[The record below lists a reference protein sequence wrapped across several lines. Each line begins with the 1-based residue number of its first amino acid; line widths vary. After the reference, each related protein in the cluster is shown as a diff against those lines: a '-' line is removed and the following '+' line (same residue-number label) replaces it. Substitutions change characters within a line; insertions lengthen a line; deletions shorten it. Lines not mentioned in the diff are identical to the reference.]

1 MSSAPS
7 ASALSAV
14 LRCRRNIWAGSAAH
28 SPGAEGS
35 PDERARP
42 LASSTLEAIG
52 PRERVMLGNIL
63 TVVVEAD
70 VRVPR
75 NNRVSDPKL
84 WREGARGTAS
94 WDPNAPERH
103 LARGLKCASIYTS
116 YKLDLLS
123 ALFLRISLS
132 STRVIKTAGEI
143 PFSAFPE
150 WATVKS
156 ACLSLTRLVSE
167 CVFLRLLVV
176 LCRSSIRSLD
186 GPPHLPGQLAVNITN
201 GSLHVSARD
210 LRTFTE

>member
-1 MSSAPS
+1 MASAPS

-14 LRCRRNIWAGSAAH
+14 LRCRRNIWARSAAH

-42 LASSTLEAIG
+42 HTTSTLEAIG

-63 TVVVEAD
+63 TVVVEVD

-75 NNRVSDPKL
+75 NNHVSDPKL
-84 WREGARGTAS
+84 WQEDARGTAS
-94 WDPNAPERH
+94 WDPNAPPRQ
-103 LARGLKCASIYTS
+103 LARGLKCASIYIS
-116 YKLDLLS
+116 CKLNLLS

-132 STRVIKTAGEI
+132 STRVIKTVDEI

-156 ACLSLTRLVSE
+156 TCLSLTRLVSE

-176 LCRSSIRSLD
+176 LCRSSIRRLD
-186 GPPHLPGQLAVNITN
+186 RPPHLQRQLAVNITN